1 MIISH
6 LIKQKDYEKVLFV
19 LRRHPI
25 TFVPQIILFII
36 LLSVPFVMYF
46 LFQNLYTNFFNNT
59 ILEPISVL
67 VASAY
72 YLGVL
77 LFFYGQFIDFYLDL
91 WIVTN
96 DRVVDIE
103 QKGLFARTISEVDLY
118 RIQDVT
124 TEIHGFIGTIFN
136 YGDVIIKTASN
147 NSEVVFIDVADPNFL
162 RHKLIEMSQED
173 RKYHSNEA

>member
-6 LIKQKDYEKVLFV
+6 LIKQKDYEKVIFV

-25 TFVPQIILFII
+25 TFSGPVLLLLI
-36 LLSVPFVMYF
+36 LLAVPFVMYF
-46 LFQNLYTNFFNNT
+46 LFQNLYTNFFDNT

-67 VASAY
+67 IASAY
-72 YLGVL
+72 FLGVF

-124 TEIHGFIGTIFN
+124 TEVHGFIGTIFN

-147 NSEVVFIDVADPNFL
+147 NSEIVFIDVANPNFL
-162 RHKLIEMSQED
+162 RHKLIEMSRED
-173 RKYHSNEA
+173 RKYHSDEN